1 MLRVA
6 YKNDRNTLGW
16 LESIAGEWGWVYNAA
31 MNVKVNRSARR
42 KKTISARLDGD
53 TMIVQAPAAMP
64 EKELNEAIETLRG
77 RLFKRQAKQALSD
90 DDLEQRA
97 RLMNRQYFNGRL
109 NWQSIRWVSNQ
120 NKRYGSCTPAN
131 KTIRIS
137 HRVGTLPQWVQDYV
151 IVHELAH
158 LQQANHGPRFW
169 ELVNRYPLTER
180 ARGYLMALGL
190 EEIEDPPAI
199 GEDPPFRRAPSI

>member
-1 MLRVA
+1 
-6 YKNDRNTLGW
+6 
-16 LESIAGEWGWVYNAA
+16 
-31 MNVKVNRSARR
+31 MNVEIIRSARR

-53 TMIVQAPAAMP
+53 TMIVQAPAEMP

-77 RLFKRQAKQALSD
+77 RLLKRQAKRTLSD

-97 RLMNRQYFNGRL
+97 SLMNRRYFNGKL

-120 NKRYGSCTPAN
+120 NKRYGSCTPAK

-190 EEIEDPPAI
+190 EEV
-199 GEDPPFRRAPSI
+199 EDPPFL